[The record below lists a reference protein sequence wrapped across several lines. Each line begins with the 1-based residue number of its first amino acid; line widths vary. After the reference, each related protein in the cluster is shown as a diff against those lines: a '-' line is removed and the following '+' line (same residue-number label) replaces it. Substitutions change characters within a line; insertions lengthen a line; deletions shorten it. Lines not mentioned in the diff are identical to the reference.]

1 MASSK
6 RVQALLQM
14 AEEDLAGAR
23 AMLDTSTRLAR
34 YHLQQSAEK
43 AIKAL
48 LEHRGLNPGREH
60 RFGSLAEMIPGDDEW
75 RARIQGFDVLSSAA
89 TTHRYPTAEGRILPA
104 PTRQLVESEI
114 ASVDELVRDV
124 RQAVTRPASS
134 GFDDQ
139 PLLSPVPDRASAL
152 AAKIV
157 ATATARNLALPDN
170 IVETLTLFVD
180 EPTLRQMVRAV
191 TTASSFQDA
200 LNASAVIIPER
211 GGV

>member
-6 RVQALLQM
+6 RVQALLRM

-34 YHLQQSAEK
+34 YHVQQSAEK

-60 RFGSLAEMIPGDDEW
+60 RFGSLAELIPGDDEW
-75 RARIQGFDVLSSAA
+75 RARIQDFDALSSAA
-89 TTHRYPTAEGRILPA
+89 TTHRYPTAAGHILPP
-104 PTRQLVESEI
+104 PTRHLVENEI

-134 GFDDQ
+134 GFDDESL
-139 PLLSPVPDRASAL
+139 PSAVPDQRRAL
-152 AAKIV
+152 TTQIV
-157 ATATARNLALPDN
+157 ATALALKLALPDN
-170 IVETLTLFVD
+170 IAETLTLYVD
-180 EPTLRQMVRAV
+180 EPTLRQMLQAV

-200 LNASAVIIPER
+200 LDASATAIPKR
-211 GGV
+211 DGN